1 MSLHQ
6 QIKEELKKAMLAKD
20 PVRLTVMRGLLAA
33 FMNELITKKMK
44 PTEVLPDSDALA
56 VVKRAAKQRKDSIDQ
71 FATGNRADLVMAE
84 KIELEI
90 LGQYM
95 MKTMTLDEIR
105 PIVEAKMREL
115 GLENQTSEI
124 GRLVGAVMKEL
135 GDKAEGSD
143 VKIVVEQ
150 VLR

>member
-20 PVRLTVMRGLLAA
+20 RVRLDVMRGLITA
-33 FMNELITKKMK
+33 FTNELISKKMMK
-44 PTEVLPDSDALA
+44 TGTLPDVDALA

-90 LGQYM
+90 LGQYIL
-95 MKTMTLDEIR
+95 KTMTLEEIR
-105 PIVEAKMREL
+105 PIVEAKMKEL
-115 GLENQTSEI
+115 GLENQSSEV
-124 GRLVGAVMKEL
+124 GRLVGAVMKDL

-150 VLR
+150 VLK

>member
-20 PVRLTVMRGLLAA
+20 QVRLDVMRGLITA
-33 FMNELITKKMK
+33 FTNELISKKMMK
-44 PTEVLPDSDALA
+44 TETLPDVDALA

-95 MKTMTLDEIR
+95 LKTMTLDEIR
-105 PIVEAKMREL
+105 PIVEAKMKEL
-115 GLENQTSEI
+115 GLENQTTEI
-124 GRLVGAVMKEL
+124 GRLVGAVIKEL

-143 VKIVVEQ
+143 VKIVAEQ
-150 VLR
+150 MLK